1 MIVRRIA
8 IVGAIILSMRGYYF
22 MEKLCIMNC
31 APKVGH
37 NGIHYEEC

>member
-1 MIVRRIA
+1 MKTALWV
-8 IVGAIILSMRGYYF
+8 
-22 MEKLCIMNC
+22 EKVTRMNC